1 MDVSRTAIEGN
12 RAAEIERQAMRVQEQ
27 SVNLDNMLSVI
38 MDHLTDMTKIM
49 GDYGGDIVVNIKAL
63 NEALSDYQVVAKRI
77 YNDVSTKMLKY
88 SSGLKYNVETLGS
101 NVNKISGLIKELGS
115 SESATTGTSTTSTE
129 GFDRWT

>member
-115 SESATTGTSTTSTE
+115 SESATTGTSTASTE

>member
-63 NEALSDYQVVAKRI
+63 NEALGDYQVVAKRI

-115 SESATTGTSTTSTE
+115 SESATTGTSTASTE